1 MTAAGQSAIG
11 AERRRRY
18 RQSRL
23 RSVTNGGADVVLVRW
38 PAQEDRRAELERLWV
53 PRLLIIS
60 SGAMIP
66 LSVDPLQD
74 WIREPAEPQ
83 ELEARIR
90 QLRLRACARA
100 APLVDDFDVLRF
112 GGRWLRLSAVE
123 ARLMRVLISSLG
135 EGVERDS
142 LMAAGWADQTPV
154 TRNALDLHILRLR
167 RRIAEMGLEIR
178 TIWRHGYFLEAPR
191 RHCVKGASGE

>member
-1 MTAAGQSAIG
+1 MAAAGQPAIG
-11 AERRRRY
+11 ADRRRRC
-18 RQSRL
+18 RQNRL
-23 RSVTNGGADVVLVRW
+23 RSVADGGGDVVLVRW
-38 PAQEDRRAELERLWV
+38 PAEEDRRGELERLGV

-66 LSVDPLQD
+66 SSVDPLQD
-74 WIREPAEPQ
+74 WIRQPVERQ

-142 LMAAGWADQTPV
+142 LMAAGWTDRTPA
-154 TRNALDLHILRLR
+154 TRYALDLHILRLR

-178 TIWRHGYFLEAPR
+178 TIWRHGYFLEAPPTSLR
-191 RHCVKGASGE
+191 EGSFG